1 MSKSVLPVV
10 KKCAPKIW
18 NKLSAAQQALWVELR
33 NIFINEMIVLN
44 QIRSKRKPLIIEGD
58 FEVVAHNLALEAV
71 WELARQGIVEDRKPA
86 YNTRSAKRAKPRIAR
101 A

>member
-10 KKCAPKIW
+10 KCAPKIW
-18 NKLSAAQQALWVELR
+18 NKLSAAQQALW
-33 NIFINEMIVLN
+33 
-44 QIRSKRKPLIIEGD
+44 

>member
-10 KKCAPKIW
+10 KCAPKIW
-18 NKLSAAQQALWVELR
+18 NKLSSAQQVLWVDLR
-33 NIFINEMIVLN
+33 NIFISEMIVLN
-44 QIRSKRKPLIIEGD
+44 QIRSKKPLIIEGD

-71 WELARQGIVEDRKPA
+71 WELARQGIMEDRKPA
-86 YNTRSAKRAKPRIAR
+86 HNTRSAKRAKPRIAR